1 VEPLQDVSVR
11 RLLPSEA
18 TVTVAEAV
26 SGLALAE
33 RAPDDRPYLVLNM
46 ISSADGKAT
55 VEGRTRALG
64 SEADRALFHH
74 LRTQADA
81 VMVGAGTL
89 RIERYGRIVRL
100 PELREKREREG
111 LSPDPLAVVVS
122 GRLLL
127 PPDIPLLADPD
138 SRVVVITAADGEL
151 EGCAAEVEYL
161 RAPPEREPLELA
173 PHVRALRS
181 DHGVRSI
188 LCEGGPTLNW
198 ALLREG
204 LVDELFLTVA
214 PKLAGGRDVPTIVT
228 GDPLGEPLDLELVS
242 LLEGDGELFLR
253 YQLRS

>member
-1 VEPLQDVSVR
+1 VEPLQEVSVR
-11 RLLPSEA
+11 RLLPDEG
-18 TVTVAEAV
+18 TVTVDEAA
-26 SGLALAE
+26 SGLGLGE

-46 ISSADGKAT
+46 ISTADGKAT
-55 VEGRTRALG
+55 IEGRTRALG

-89 RIERYGRIVRL
+89 RIERYGRMVRL

-111 LSPDPLAVVVS
+111 LAPDPVAVVVS

-127 PPDIPLLADPD
+127 PADIPLLADPD
-138 SRVVVITAADGEL
+138 SRVVVVTAADGEI
-151 EGCAAEVEYL
+151 EGSAAEVDYL
-161 RAPPEREPLELA
+161 RTPGEPLELA
-173 PHVRALRS
+173 PHLRALRS

-198 ALLREG
+198 TLLREG

-228 GDPLGEPLDLELVS
+228 GDPLGQPLDLELVS
-242 LLEGDGELFLR
+242 LHEGEGELFLR
-253 YQLRS
+253 YRVHS

>member
-11 RLLPSEA
+11 RLLPDEA
-18 TVTVAEAV
+18 TLTIDDAA

-33 RAPDDRPYLVLNM
+33 RAHDDRPYLVLNM

-55 VEGRTRALG
+55 IQGRTGALG

-89 RIERYGRIVRL
+89 RIERYGRLVRL
-100 PELREKREREG
+100 PELRGKRDREG
-111 LSPDPLAVVVS
+111 LAPDPLAVVVS

-127 PPDIPLLADPD
+127 PADIPLLADPD
-138 SRVVVITAADGEL
+138 SRVVVITAAEGEL
-151 EGCAAEVEYL
+151 EGAAAEVDYL
-161 RAPPEREPLELA
+161 RGPEGGPLVLA
-173 PHVRALRS
+173 PHLRALRS
-181 DHGVRSI
+181 EHGVRSI

-214 PKLAGGRDVPTIVT
+214 PKLAGGEDVPSIVT
-228 GDPLGEPLDLELVS
+228 GDPLGEPLDLELVW

-253 YQLRS
+253 YRLRS